1 MDGEYRGCLL
11 KQLQKQADHTGVSG
25 ESETLGFVSLLLVG
39 SGVSYPKLLVHCCRP
54 ERVSYL
60 SKPKVVFLKIP
71 HGFWKFAFKANR

>member
-1 MDGEYRGCLL
+1 MKE
-11 KQLQKQADHTGVSG
+11 LQKQADHTGVVG

-39 SGVSYPKLLVHCCRP
+39 SAVGYPKLSVHFRRP

-71 HGFWKFAFKANR
+71 QSFWKFAFKANR